1 MTGTAAGP
9 AAEQPV
15 EGIYPGHRVMAM
27 FPFHNEREKLLQFI
41 PKIKP
46 GLVDKFLP
54 VDDASTDEG
63 AQVLRQHGLD
73 MLRQASRSGVGACIK
88 KSVRYAQENGY
99 DIIVIMAGNNK
110 DDPSEIPRL
119 LKPIVADS
127 MDYVQGSRF
136 LPGGLSPNLPI
147 FRRVAIKMLSLLF
160 RLYSRRKCSD
170 LTNGFRA
177 YRIAIFDDP
186 RINIWQDWLD
196 DYEYEHY
203 VHWKVYNLGY
213 RVTEVPVT
221 KTYPSQKGVQYTKIR
236 PITGWYR
243 MLRPFVLLALG
254 IKK

>member
-1 MTGTAAGP
+1 MGSTAKP
-9 AAEQPV
+9 AAAQPSD
-15 EGIYPGHRVMAM
+15 GIYPGHRVLAM
-27 FPFHNEREKLLQFI
+27 FPFYNERDKLLQFI

-73 MLRQASRSGVGACIK
+73 MLHQLKRSGVGACIK
-88 KSVRYAQENGY
+88 RAVTYAQENGF
-99 DIIVIMAGNNK
+99 DIIVVMAGNNK
-110 DDPSEIPRL
+110 DDPSEIPQL
-119 LKPIVADS
+119 LKPIVENG

-136 LPGGLSPNLPI
+136 MPGGVSPNLPI
-147 FRRVAIKMLSLLF
+147 FRRITIKMLSLF
-160 RLYSRRKCSD
+160 FWLYSRRKCTD

-186 RINIWQDWLD
+186 RINIWQEWLD
-196 DYEYEHY
+196 AYEYEFY

-221 KTYPSQKGVQYTKIR
+221 KTYPSQKGVRYTKIR